1 MLCFL
6 FSQSFKVYPV
16 TKNSIKNTEKPSS
29 MKLVMTLSLFGKI
42 RRITREK
49 GYQLGDRSTDI
60 GNCHAPGESNLLYH
74 KVVTGSLIVIILL

>member
-6 FSQSFKVYPV
+6 FLQSFKVYPV

-60 GNCHAPGESNLLYH
+60 GNCHAPGESNLYH